1 LFLLSS
7 NRVTIRDILGEG
19 ESAEKCLSIFGEP
32 SNDDSDLFS
41 NATRN
46 RNSTDRPKH
55 RASACSAQQEILN
68 TFVPDVTI
76 NVRPLV
82 VDLLPVLRGIAKSE
96 EARYI

>member
-1 LFLLSS
+1 
-7 NRVTIRDILGEG
+7 
-19 ESAEKCLSIFGEP
+19 
-32 SNDDSDLFS
+32 
-41 NATRN
+41 
-46 RNSTDRPKH
+46 
-55 RASACSAQQEILN
+55 LN